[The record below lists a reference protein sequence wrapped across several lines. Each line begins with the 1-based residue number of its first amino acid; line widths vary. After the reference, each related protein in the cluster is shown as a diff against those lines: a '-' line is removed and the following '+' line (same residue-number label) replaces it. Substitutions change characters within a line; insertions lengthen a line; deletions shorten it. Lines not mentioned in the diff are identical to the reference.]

1 MQKERFKIFVR
12 NHPVL
17 ADYVKTNKMTWQQF
31 YELYDLYG
39 EENNIWNNFLNPSTN
54 SSSGDSSNSSNIMGT
69 VKDFLGLFK
78 GVDLNSVQK
87 TLTSLDRAIDVFK
100 GFNSERGSSNG
111 INYEERPKY
120 KYFED

>member
-1 MQKERFKIFVR
+1 MSLESFKNFVREKPNLITFVR
-12 NHPVL
+12 N
-17 ADYVKTNKMTWQQF
+17 NEMTWQQF